1 MKDLIAIRIK
11 LGDEQAFELLF
22 RKYYTSLCR
31 FANKFLNDPEEAK
44 NIVQDVFTKI
54 WEDREDIEPESSLKS
69 YIFKITQNLSLN
81 KLARNKVESKYIEI
95 YKQVYLNNSEI
106 SSSESMMSK
115 ELENNIFLAINK
127 LPEGCKRVFELSR
140 NEGLKYNEIAE
151 MLHISVK
158 TVEAQMSKA
167 LRTLR
172 VELKDYLM
180 SNHTK
185 ESVADQNAFF
195 F

>member
-1 MKDLIAIRIK
+1 MEDLIATRIK

-22 RKYYTSLCR
+22 RKYYVRLCG
-31 FANKFLNDPEEAK
+31 FANKFLNDPEEAQ

-54 WEDREDIEPESSLKS
+54 WEGRDEIEPDDSLKS
-69 YIFKITQNLSLN
+69 YVFKITQNMSLN
-81 KLARNKVESKYIEI
+81 KLARNKVESKYLEI
-95 YKQVYLNNSEI
+95 YKQVYIENHEI
-106 SSSESMMSK
+106 SASESLLAK
-115 ELENNIFLAINK
+115 ELENNIATAIDK
-127 LPEGCKRVFELSR
+127 LPKGCKKIFELSR

-167 LRTLR
+167 LKTLR

-180 SNHTK
+180 IMIIILISKNL
-185 ESVADQNAFF
+185 
-195 F
+195 

>member
-1 MKDLIAIRIK
+1 VEDLIATRIK

-22 RKYYTSLCR
+22 RKYYVRLCG
-31 FANKFLNDPEEAK
+31 FANKFLNDPEEAQ

-54 WEDREDIEPESSLKS
+54 WEGREEIEPDDSLKS

-95 YKQVYLNNSEI
+95 YKQVYINNLEI
-106 SSSESMMSK
+106 SASESLLAK
-115 ELENNIFLAINK
+115 ELENNIATAIEK
-127 LPEGCKRVFELSR
+127 LPAGCKKIFELSR

-151 MLHISVK
+151 MLQISIK

-167 LRTLR
+167 LKTLR
-172 VELKDYLM
+172 VELKEYLM
-180 SNHTK
+180 ILIIILISKNL
-185 ESVADQNAFF
+185 
-195 F
+195 